1 MSKSPKGSAT
11 SPHQERRKFQRI
23 PVQFPMD
30 FFLSAGASKKDGEAA
45 RVLDICPQGLLLK
58 TEDSSFK
65 KNQQVY
71 LYPTNVAIDN
81 EVNQPIEGVVRWVK
95 KASDGCLNG
104 IFIQDSD
111 CLFQHFLNFFSTKSK
126 NIEFVDAILDALSDS
141 TFLID
146 NRMRIISL
154 SKKQPLIP
162 LDREKIRGK
171 KLTDV
176 PSIFKLFP
184 SDSLNLKQDLQEV
197 LYTRS
202 DKQHRAV
209 ALEYGTNG
217 VKKTYYFNIIYKY
230 MNSPTFS
237 ETILLQIKDV
247 TLLCRLKENI
257 EKKNKNLCE
266 HYRLT
271 LMGHIVDEL
280 LEDLISPLSAVVGR
294 IDLLKMKMA
303 NYRHSMPT
311 NLNII
316 DWLHELET
324 IDGLVEQITQHC
336 TIAAKRREREKLG
349 AFQQTI
355 SLNKIVEETLAILS
369 VHEKFKKID
378 VTLDLAENLPTFQG
392 EYFDWLNALIALI
405 QQISHEMQT
414 LNEKKLVIKTSVH
427 DDHLVLS
434 ISHNA
439 KALKVPL
446 ESEAGLAILDFVQKK
461 YETAIEAVG
470 GNGRQKISF
479 YIPIRLLQSA
489 TA

>member
-1 MSKSPKGSAT
+1 M
-11 SPHQERRKFQRI
+11 
-23 PVQFPMD
+23 
-30 FFLSAGASKKDGEAA
+30 
-45 RVLDICPQGLLLK
+45 
-58 TEDSSFK
+58 
-65 KNQQVY
+65 
-71 LYPTNVAIDN
+71 
-81 EVNQPIEGVVRWVK
+81 
-95 KASDGCLNG
+95 
-104 IFIQDSD
+104 
-111 CLFQHFLNFFSTKSK
+111 
-126 NIEFVDAILDALSDS
+126 
-141 TFLID
+141 
-146 NRMRIISL
+146 

>member
-1 MSKSPKGSAT
+1 MSKSPLGSAAL
-11 SPHQERRKFQRI
+11 PYRERRKFQRM
-23 PVQFPMD
+23 PLNLPMD
-30 FFLSAGASKKDGEAA
+30 FSLSSKPSKKGRHSAY
-45 RVLDICPQGLLLK
+45 VLDVSPKGLLLK
-58 TEDSSFK
+58 TCDSSFK
-65 KNQQVY
+65 KNQRVY
-71 LYPTNVAIDN
+71 LFPTKGSV
-81 EVNQPIEGVVRWVK
+81 EVNINKPLEGIVRWVK
-95 KASDGCLNG
+95 KANDGCLNG
-104 IFIQDSD
+104 IFIQDSE

-126 NIEFVDAILDALSDS
+126 NIDFVDAILDALSDS

-154 SKKQPLIP
+154 SKKQPLVP
-162 LDREKIRGK
+162 VDREKVRGK
-171 KLTDV
+171 KLTEV

-202 DKQHRAV
+202 DKQHRAIAV
-209 ALEYGTNG
+209 EYGTNG
-217 VKKTYYFNIIYKY
+217 VKETYYFNIIYKY
-230 MNSPTFS
+230 INSPPFS

-280 LEDLISPLSAVVGR
+280 LEDLISPLSAAVGR

-303 NYRHSMPT
+303 SYRHSMPT
-311 NLNII
+311 NLNIL
-316 DWLHELET
+316 DWLQELET

-355 SLNKIVEETLAILS
+355 SLNKIVEETLTILG
-369 VHEKFKKID
+369 VHEKFKKIS
-378 VTLDLAENLPTFQG
+378 VILDLAEDLPTFQG

-414 LNEKKLVIKTSVH
+414 LNEKKLVIKTSMH

-439 KALKVPL
+439 RALKVPL

-479 YIPIRLLQSA
+479 YIPIHLLQS
-489 TA
+489 TTV